1 MFQPVRIARAS
12 QEIVE
17 QIKASIISSQLPP
30 GERLPTEREMAE
42 QFKVSRITVRDALRV
57 LESQGL
63 VAIKVGAG
71 GGAFVA
77 KPSIGPVSELMTDML
92 RRNKASI
99 HELVEARMI
108 IETSIAGLAAER
120 ATAEDLGAMEQAI
133 AEARSGYAAG
143 DPHFTPHSVEF
154 HVALAHAA
162 KNDFL
167 LFTVNSFRSLFYE
180 VLEELIPAPDMSER
194 AIEDHQK
201 ILDAL
206 KGRQANRAR
215 ELMRE
220 HLAYFQARVQKM
232 DSSGRNPKPVRPP
245 VNLQSNLKRAGPTHA
260 AQRPSRRRQPVP
272 RARKSNPDV
281 KTRRTQNGNRNS
293 PDSN

>member
-12 QEIVE
+12 QEIVD
-17 QIKASIISSQLPP
+17 QIRASILSSQLPP

-42 QFKVSRITVRDALRV
+42 QFRVSRITVRDALRV

-77 KPSIGPVSELMTDML
+77 KPSVGPVSELMTDLL

-99 HELVEARMI
+99 RELVEARMI
-108 IETSIAGLAAER
+108 IETNIAGLAAER
-120 ATAEDLGAMEQAI
+120 ATPDDLVAMEQAI
-133 AEARSGYAAG
+133 AQAREGDAAG

-154 HVALAHAA
+154 HVALAQAA

-180 VLEELIPAPDMSER
+180 VLEKLIPAPDMSER

-206 KGRQANRAR
+206 KGRQATRAR

-232 DSSGRNPKPVRPP
+232 DLDRLDLAQNRPTDNPEKRRVHSPRARNSKPEV
-245 VNLQSNLKRAGPTHA
+245 K
-260 AQRPSRRRQPVP
+260 SRRR
-272 RARKSNPDV
+272 K
-281 KTRRTQNGNRNS
+281 NGNRNS
-293 PDSN
+293 SDPD